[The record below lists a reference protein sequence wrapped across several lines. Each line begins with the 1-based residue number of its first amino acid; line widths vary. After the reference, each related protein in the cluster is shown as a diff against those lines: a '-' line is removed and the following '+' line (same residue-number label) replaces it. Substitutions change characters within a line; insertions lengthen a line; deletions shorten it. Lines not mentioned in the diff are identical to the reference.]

1 MLTKVKSDLY
11 NFFKNGKCSF
21 IECIRFSDQNH
32 DSYSYIS
39 RLEYKTVDFYLMF
52 DYYTE
57 RIGTRLRYNEFD
69 CFNNIYYKDV
79 LEYNN
84 LSEELKFQQNLIIPI
99 DMLIMYDMILFV
111 NSNTKT
117 LYQNHVNKKRR

>member
-1 MLTKVKSDLY
+1 MITKVKSDLC

-21 IECIRFSDQNH
+21 IECDRFSNENH
-32 DSYSYIS
+32 YSHEYVN
-39 RLEYKTVDFYLMF
+39 RLTYKTFDFYLSI
-52 DYYTE
+52 DYFSE
-57 RIGTRLRYNEFD
+57 RVTTSLRYNEFD

-84 LSEELKFQQNLIIPI
+84 LSEELKFQQNLIIPRGI
-99 DMLIMYDMILFV
+99 LIMYDMILFV

-117 LYQNHVNKKRR
+117 LYQNYVNKTKS